1 MSLGRRIPEWNKLTS
16 YGKFRTSGEELEIMP
31 ARRYVKL
38 RHHFNQ
44 ISDCS
49 ALDIE
54 SMVCLDGL
62 V

>member
-1 MSLGRRIPEWNKLTS
+1 
-16 YGKFRTSGEELEIMP
+16 MP

-38 RHHFNQ
+38 RHHFDQ

-62 V
+62 VER